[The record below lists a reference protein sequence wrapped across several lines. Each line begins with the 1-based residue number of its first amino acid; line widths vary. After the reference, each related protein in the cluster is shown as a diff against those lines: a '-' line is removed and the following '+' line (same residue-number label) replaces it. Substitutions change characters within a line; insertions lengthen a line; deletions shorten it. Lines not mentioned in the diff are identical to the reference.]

1 MKPAERMTV
10 AAVCAVL
17 LAGLSLVPV
26 IQGTDYLTLAA
37 ALLLSSALAGAAAR
51 RWGAGESLV
60 LVAQAA
66 GGLGT
71 ALIIGAWSGQLT
83 PHVLDT
89 VPGLLADAV
98 EHVRVSYAPMPPHP
112 GVTLITAGL
121 LWTLYLV
128 VEILATGLDR
138 PGWTFPPLLVPY
150 LVPAFGLATE
160 TPFAFFALCATGYLG
175 VLTADGVNRY
185 ADPRTGRIPRRV
197 PATVAAAG
205 AGVAVVALLVAYGA
219 GSLVPERIP
228 SRLGPVAGSGPIQ
241 MGDPSLDLVRN
252 LNSASDQVVI
262 TYRTTRA
269 AGVQLRLAAL
279 SEFDDSGF
287 HLAATPLLELPP
299 SHPPGLSVEPT
310 ARHVTE
316 IQVGNFGSEWLPLPW
331 APIRAEVEG
340 DWRHDP
346 ATLAVIALGA
356 NRKLATLNLAYRA
369 ESQESVPG
377 PAELA
382 SATAGRPSDEGITLA
397 IPNGMSQQVAT
408 LAGDVT
414 QGAGSDGARALA
426 LLDFFHSRAF
436 RYSTTVVPGSAMG
449 TLTDF
454 LLNSRSGYCEQFAG
468 GMAAMARTLGIP
480 SRVAIGFL
488 PGRQVG
494 DHWEVSLR
502 GMHAWTE
509 LYFDRFGWVPF
520 DPTPAAALG
529 TVPSASAS
537 ASPSSTPEP
546 EATPSTA
553 SAEPEEEAPQGD
565 VPVDAAGGPGAWW
578 MPAMLVVLAGA
589 PWVLR
594 GWRRFRR
601 LSPHASPAERVEFAW
616 DEVRD
621 SIWDAGGEWPEGS
634 PRQVGEALAARLPES
649 APLVRELA
657 VLVEQARY
665 ADRPADVGSL
675 RPLVTELRS
684 AIGVARRPGRRWWR
698 LWPRSVW
705 LSMVHRHRR

>member
-1 MKPAERMTV
+1 MTV
-10 AAVCAVL
+10 AAVGAVL
-17 LAGLSLVPV
+17 LAGLSFVPV
-26 IQGTDYLTLAA
+26 IQGTDYLALAA

-60 LVAQAA
+60 LVAQAV

-71 ALIIGAWSGQLT
+71 GLVIAAWSGQLT
-83 PHVLDT
+83 PRVLDT
-89 VPGLLADAV
+89 LPGLLAEAV

-112 GVTLITAGL
+112 GVTLVTAGL

-128 VEILATGLDR
+128 VETLATGLDR
-138 PGWTFPPLLVPY
+138 PAWTFPPLLVPY

-185 ADPRTGRIPRRV
+185 ADPRSGGIPRRL
-197 PATVAAAG
+197 PATVAATG
-205 AGVAVVALLVAYGA
+205 AAVAVAALLIAHGA

-228 SRLGPVAGSGPIQ
+228 SRLSPAAGSGPIQ

-262 TYRTTRA
+262 TYRTTRP

-316 IQVGNFGSEWLPLPW
+316 IQVGSFGSEWLPLPW
-331 APIRAEVEG
+331 APVRAEVEG

-356 NRKLATLNLAYRA
+356 NRKLATLGLTYRA
-369 ESQESVPG
+369 ESQEIVPG

-382 SATAGRPSDEGITLA
+382 SATAGRPADEGITLDL
-397 IPNGMSQQVAT
+397 PNGMSQQIAT
-408 LAGDVT
+408 LAADVT
-414 QGAGSDGARALA
+414 QGVGSDGARALA
-426 LLDFFHSRAF
+426 LLDFFHSRSF
-436 RYSTTVVPGSAMG
+436 RYSTAAVPGSAMG

-529 TVPSASAS
+529 TIPSASAS
-537 ASPSSTPEP
+537 ASSSSPP
-546 EATPSTA
+546 EAEPAPTTA
-553 SAEPEEEAPQGD
+553 SAEPDGEAPQGD
-565 VPVDAAGGPGAWW
+565 VPVDGAGGPGAWW
-578 MPAMLVVLAGA
+578 IPAVLVALAAA
-589 PWVLR
+589 PWILR
-594 GWRRFRR
+594 GWRRLRR
-601 LSPHASPAERVEFAW
+601 LSSHPSPAERVEFAW
-616 DEVRD
+616 SEVRD
-621 SIWDAGGEWPEGS
+621 SIWDAGGEWPDGS
-634 PRQVGEALAARLPES
+634 PRQVGETLAARWPDS
-649 APLVRELA
+649 APLMRELA

-665 ADRPADVGSL
+665 AARPADVGSL
-675 RPLVTELRS
+675 RPLVTELRT
-684 AIGVARRPGRRWWR
+684 AIRVTRRQGRLWWR

-705 LSMVHRHRR
+705 LSILHRHRP